1 MIHQNLQF
9 ADVWQVSLEDRLWIK
24 QSKGRSQGDVYCVLK
39 IIRKNKQARVGSFG
53 AKTTQLRREG
63 GKAASDIL
71 LVKSK
76 FERIFTGG
84 RMIILL

>member
-39 IIRKNKQARVGSFG
+39 IIRKNK
-53 AKTTQLRREG
+53 
-63 GKAASDIL
+63 
-71 LVKSK
+71 
-76 FERIFTGG
+76 
-84 RMIILL
+84 